1 MTSRLTL
8 FKDTYIY
15 YLKNYYRSRS
25 FYLMFSMAI
34 VVSCLLTYLSF
45 KYLNDLNRFAQ
56 SVNFVMSG
64 TSAKEKILGYLWSF
78 VLSSLPAFAAVFFGS
93 PSISSEI
100 ETKTAL
106 HVFTLPIPRIILLL
120 GKFFSSVT
128 VTSIIV
134 ITYTLFEAAVF
145 QYIFNTLIIQLLYSF
160 LLTLLFVLSF
170 SAMTFLISSLFNRN
184 TYAYITAL
192 IIYLLVFSA
201 ATIMIELLYSVTP
214 YFVMSGTS
222 AKEKILGYLWSFV
235 LSSLPAFAA
244 VFFGSPSISSEIE
257 TKTALHVFTLPI
269 PRIILLLGKFFSSVT
284 VTSIIVIT
292 YTLFEAAVFQYIF
305 NTLIIQLLYS
315 FLLTLL
321 FVLSFSAMTFLISS
335 LFNRNTYAYITALII
350 YLLVFSAATIMIE
363 LLYSVTPYYLLN
375 NAASITSRVY
385 IDIYFGI
392 STNGSNPNPA
402 SYHLIIL
409 CSLVM
414 FLYFIVSLG
423 ITAVIFER
431 KEVK

>member
-1 MTSRLTL
+1 MTSRMAL
-8 FKDTYIY
+8 FRDTYIY

-34 VVSCLLTYLSF
+34 IVSGLLTYLSF
-45 KYLNDLNRFAQ
+45 RYLNDLNRFAQ
-56 SVNFVMSG
+56 SVNFVLSG
-64 TSAKEKILGYLWSF
+64 TGAKEKILGYLWSF

-145 QYIFNTLIIQLLYSF
+145 QYLFNSLIIQLLYSF

-170 SAMTFLISSLFNRN
+170 SAVTFLISSLFNRN

-192 IIYLLVFSA
+192 IIYLLVF
-201 ATIMIELLYSVTP
+201 
-214 YFVMSGTS
+214 
-222 AKEKILGYLWSFV
+222 
-235 LSSLPAFAA
+235 
-244 VFFGSPSISSEIE
+244 
-257 TKTALHVFTLPI
+257 
-269 PRIILLLGKFFSSVT
+269 
-284 VTSIIVIT
+284 
-292 YTLFEAAVFQYIF
+292 
-305 NTLIIQLLYS
+305 N
-315 FLLTLL
+315 
-321 FVLSFSAMTFLISS
+321 
-335 LFNRNTYAYITALII
+335 
-350 YLLVFSAATIMIE
+350 AATIMIE
-363 LLYSVTPYYLLN
+363 LLYSVTPYYLLSD
-375 NAASITSRVY
+375 AASITSRVY

-392 STNGSNPNPA
+392 STSGSSPYPA
-402 SYHLIIL
+402 SNHLIIL

>member
-1 MTSRLTL
+1 MVSRITL

-34 VVSCLLTYLSF
+34 LVSCLLTYLSF

-64 TSAKEKILGYLWSF
+64 AGAKEKILGYLWSF

-170 SAMTFLISSLFNRN
+170 SAMTFLISSLFN
-184 TYAYITAL
+184 
-192 IIYLLVFSA
+192 
-201 ATIMIELLYSVTP
+201 
-214 YFVMSGTS
+214 
-222 AKEKILGYLWSFV
+222 K
-235 LSSLPAFAA
+235 
-244 VFFGSPSISSEIE
+244 
-257 TKTALHVFTLPI
+257 
-269 PRIILLLGKFFSSVT
+269 
-284 VTSIIVIT
+284 
-292 YTLFEAAVFQYIF
+292 
-305 NTLIIQLLYS
+305 
-315 FLLTLL
+315 
-321 FVLSFSAMTFLISS
+321 
-335 LFNRNTYAYITALII
+335 NTYAYITALII

-392 STNGSNPNPA
+392 STNVSNPYPA